1 MEKSDCPLCG
11 GQRLHLP
18 IPLVGRSVASDGRV
32 LEVSLEKA
40 SCLSCGLVSH
50 VNPLCGDT
58 IQNVYR
64 EDYALTSTSP
74 SSDRHRAQNYADV
87 LTELLAP
94 AKTVLEIGCGSGAL
108 LRELETRWPE
118 ASLFGMDPALPDGRV
133 QNGRTRFE
141 RDSFEAYAAAELM
154 DLIFSVNVIEHVSSP
169 KTFFTRVVG
178 LLSSGGQL
186 AIICPAANPPNLELV
201 IHDHLHTFTSHALAI
216 AARSTGCTVT
226 TQIDRVERLGDF
238 QFILFRRSDVNT
250 IEEFPRSRKEA
261 VSLAASRTAYLGAW
275 CNLEETLLARTAFAS
290 RTVLFGAGQ
299 MAALLRA
306 YAPRIWDQVDLLVVD
321 NVSDAWRLD
330 KPVSRYS
337 DTKRCL
343 GDAVVLVATAP
354 SIQAQLAN
362 RLVSDGLRAVR
373 FDDIIVC

>member
-1 MEKSDCPLCG
+1 
-11 GQRLHLP
+11 LHLP
-18 IPLVGRSVASDGRV
+18 IPLAGRSVVSDGRV

-87 LTELLAP
+87 LTELVAP
-94 AKTVLEIGCGSGAL
+94 AKTVLEIGCGSGVL

-118 ASLFGMDPALPDGRV
+118 ASLFGLDPALPDGSA
-133 QNGRTRFE
+133 QNGRIRFS
-141 RDSFEAYAAAELM
+141 RDFFEAYAAAELM

-169 KTFFTRVVG
+169 KTFFTRVAG

-201 IHDHLHTFTSHALAI
+201 IHDHLHTFTSHAFAI

-226 TQIDRVERLGDF
+226 MHIDRVERLGDF
-238 QFILFRRSDVNT
+238 QFIIFSRSGVNT
-250 IEEFPRSRKEA
+250 IEEFPRSREEA
-261 VSLAASRTAYLGAW
+261 LSLAASRTAYLGAW
-275 CNLEETLLARTAFAS
+275 CNLEEMLLARIAFAS

-306 YAPRIWDQVDLLVVD
+306 YAPRIWNQVDLLVVD
-321 NVSDAWRLD
+321 NVSDAWRFD
-330 KPVSRYS
+330 RPVSRYS
-337 DTKRCL
+337 DTKRSL
-343 GDAVVLVATAP
+343 GDAAVLVATTP
-354 SIQAQLAN
+354 SIQAQLVN
-362 RLVSDGLRAVR
+362 RLASDGLRAVR
-373 FDDIIVC
+373 FDDIIFC